1 MRHALV
7 QTLRFNPLPVKVG
20 GGGLSNACDAPLAL
34 TLLMWFHARAARMG
48 IEQKHDRGVSIACS
62 L

>member
-1 MRHALV
+1 MP
-7 QTLRFNPLPVKVG
+7 TLRFNPSQVKVG

-34 TLLMWFHARAARMG
+34 TLLMWFHARAAGMG
-48 IEQKHDRGVSIACS
+48 IKQKQESGVSIACG

>member
-1 MRHALV
+1 M
-7 QTLRFNPLPVKVG
+7 QTLRFNPLSIKVG

-34 TLLMWFHARAARMG
+34 TFLMWFHVRAAGMG
-48 IEQKHDRGVSIACS
+48 IKQKQESGVSIACG

>member
-1 MRHALV
+1 M
-7 QTLRFNPLPVKVG
+7 QTLRFNSLSIKVG

-34 TLLMWFHARAARMG
+34 TLLMWFHVRVARMG
-48 IEQKHDRGVSIACS
+48 IEQKQESGVSIACG